1 MTTCYLN
8 SKNNY
13 LQLLLFVQPQQP
25 LQILILSAE
34 VSRQYMQSL
43 SSLKKVHK
51 QLYLQQTTGIDICNM
66 V

>member
-1 MTTCYLN
+1 
-8 SKNNY
+8 
-13 LQLLLFVQPQQP
+13 LLLFVQPQQP